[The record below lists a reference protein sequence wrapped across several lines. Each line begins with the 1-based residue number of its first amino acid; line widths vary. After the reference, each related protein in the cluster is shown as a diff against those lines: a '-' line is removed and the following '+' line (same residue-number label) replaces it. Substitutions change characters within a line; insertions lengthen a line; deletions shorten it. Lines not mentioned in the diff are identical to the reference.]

1 MLNRILEI
9 CEENRY
15 VSLNRGFVVIQHGTE
30 ILGQVPLDDVS
41 VLLLSAQGITLSKNI
56 LNALAERGCVTV
68 LCGKNFIPQSMVL
81 PVANHCLFT
90 KIIKNQINA
99 SEPLKKRV
107 WQQVVIR
114 KIENQA
120 KVLKLYEKDYSLVE
134 KISKL
139 VKSGDSDNRE
149 AYAAK
154 IYWTTLF
161 GKKFRRD
168 RNEDGINSFLNYG
181 YAVMRAAMAR
191 AVCASGLIPA
201 LGVNHSNNLNQFCL
215 ADDFFEI
222 YRPLVDSVVYK
233 MCLEGEEELT
243 PKNKKRLTDSLWLKV
258 RTTEGCAPAFQS
270 MRYMTASYVHAL
282 EDKNPAIELPIWEQ
296 GEKDE

>member
-107 WQQVVIR
+107 WQQVVI
-114 KIENQA
+114 
-120 KVLKLYEKDYSLVE
+120 
-134 KISKL
+134 
-139 VKSGDSDNRE
+139 
-149 AYAAK
+149 
-154 IYWTTLF
+154 
-161 GKKFRRD
+161 
-168 RNEDGINSFLNYG
+168 
-181 YAVMRAAMAR
+181 
-191 AVCASGLIPA
+191 
-201 LGVNHSNNLNQFCL
+201 
-215 ADDFFEI
+215 
-222 YRPLVDSVVYK
+222 
-233 MCLEGEEELT
+233 
-243 PKNKKRLTDSLWLKV
+243 
-258 RTTEGCAPAFQS
+258 
-270 MRYMTASYVHAL
+270 
-282 EDKNPAIELPIWEQ
+282 
-296 GEKDE
+296 